1 MMWLSKIIRKITTGM
16 NPGDKFM
23 PALVRQPNMRQKE
36 LEQRIA
42 DRSSLSEGD
51 VANVIKNMGM
61 EMAQAFAN
69 GRSVETEFGLFQV
82 QLQVKTSDTL
92 EEVTTDNVIKV
103 NVRFYPSKSSQKV
116 YQKGNNQ
123 FMFVDV
129 TLKGHQEKSES
140 GTPETP

>member
-1 MMWLSKIIRKITTGM
+1 MLWLSKIIKKIMTGA
-16 NPGDKFM
+16 NPGQKYM

-36 LEQRIA
+36 LEERIA

-82 QLQVKTSDTL
+82 QLQVKTSETL
-92 EEVTTDNVIKV
+92 EEVSTDNVIKV

-123 FMFVDV
+123 MMFVDV
-129 TLKGHQEKSES
+129 TPQGHQEKTVS
-140 GTPETP
+140 TDPVNP